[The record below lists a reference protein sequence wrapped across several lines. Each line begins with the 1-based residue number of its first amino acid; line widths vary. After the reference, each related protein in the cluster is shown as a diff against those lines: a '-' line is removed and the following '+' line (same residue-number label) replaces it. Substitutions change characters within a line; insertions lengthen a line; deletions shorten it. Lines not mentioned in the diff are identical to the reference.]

1 MGLFTSKNG
10 NAKTARYYRAG
21 LTRTTTDRVKLSA
34 RLPEAMATLTL
45 ATEERRSHLT
55 IEALDDERG
64 ISRDAVDRA
73 QGKVDDIQYLIA
85 QCDEKIRELELG
97 LASAVDHGEFI
108 ERLGCQLRGV
118 ADDRAGERL
127 REIMGAV
134 QQRFPIV
141 N

>member
-1 MGLFTSKNG
+1 
-10 NAKTARYYRAG
+10 
-21 LTRTTTDRVKLSA
+21 
-34 RLPEAMATLTL
+34 
-45 ATEERRSHLT
+45 
-55 IEALDDERG
+55 
-64 ISRDAVDRA
+64 
-73 QGKVDDIQYLIA
+73 
-85 QCDEKIRELELG
+85 
-97 LASAVDHGEFI
+97 VDHGEFI